1 MDALTEIV
9 TAPDQRRKGLLS
21 RGLFGSLQ
29 TFLIIGMFMFQA
41 PLLGIASAADT
52 WNGAPQKDIQVAA
65 FPAGSCR
72 RPNIARTTV
81 SRSNLAFPS
90 FLNSV

>member
-1 MDALTEIV
+1 VGALTEIV
-9 TAPDQRRKGLLS
+9 SAPDQRRKGLLS

-52 WNGAPQKDIQVAA
+52 WNGARPGKIFKSQPFPLALAGDRILQEPQ
-65 FPAGSCR
+65 
-72 RPNIARTTV
+72 
-81 SRSNLAFPS
+81 
-90 FLNSV
+90 